1 LRLQL
6 RATGQAPAIEHS
18 ERALLVDT
26 LQPTDFL
33 YSDSRVLKTVVVT
46 STVLERMNS
55 SANCEPTGQK
65 QAKPTDNV
73 PTYLKSQAVM
83 VVSLSKQAA
92 NLHIERIAMKATRT
106 LTVYLLSLGL
116 AISAFGGA
124 TTSATTAPKHAKFA
138 QKQAS
143 QTEKQQEK
151 SEKAAFKQHLKS
163 ERAACKANP
172 NRVAC
177 HDLKQRQKMEKRD
190 FKAEEKSEKR
200 GFKKDHKE
208 TKHGFKANKK

>member
-1 LRLQL
+1 MRLQL

-18 ERALLVDT
+18 ERALLAGT
-26 LQPTDFL
+26 LQPTDL
-33 YSDSRVLKTVVVT
+33 LHSDL
-46 STVLERMNS
+46 
-55 SANCEPTGQK
+55 ANIG
-65 QAKPTDNV
+65 AKPTDNV

-83 VVSLSKQAA
+83 VVSLSQQVA
-92 NLHIERIAMKATRT
+92 NLQTERIAMKATRT

-190 FKAEEKSEKR
+190 FKEEKSEKR